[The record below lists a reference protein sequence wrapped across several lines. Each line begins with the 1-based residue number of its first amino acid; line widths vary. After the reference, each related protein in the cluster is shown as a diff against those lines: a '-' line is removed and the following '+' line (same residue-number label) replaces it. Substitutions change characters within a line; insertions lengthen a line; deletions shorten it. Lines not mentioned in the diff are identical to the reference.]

1 MRSPFV
7 LPNSKDPLR
16 LDWGDEAS
24 HSCVAFSIVIF
35 PMFVFT
41 TEWDAD
47 FGIVDFGTLRISE
60 SGRFSFGSGRP
71 WRPSSTAPRWIRK
84 PARPSRWSRGTRSG
98 PSAATSRSK
107 LKGSGAARDRT
118 KRTIPI
124 RVRSQFFQNS
134 GMFVEKLKKFRKI
147 STFSRMVAKFR

>member
-71 WRPSSTAPRWIRK
+71 WRPSSTAPRWTRK
-84 PARPSRWSRGTRSG
+84 PARPYASRALTGEPPSLRCYKIAIVHIISQENVFRGHV
-98 PSAATSRSK
+98 K
-107 LKGSGAARDRT
+107 
-118 KRTIPI
+118 
-124 RVRSQFFQNS
+124 VQF
-134 GMFVEKLKKFRKI
+134 
-147 STFSRMVAKFR
+147 